1 MASSSDVDPHQ
12 VLAALGIDGVE
23 AVEPLNGGV
32 DTLMWRVEA
41 GGRYALR
48 VFSSEQQDIATKEG
62 QLMPLLG
69 SLGFPVP
76 GVRAAGHWGRRPAL
90 LIDWV
95 EGDTFTAAMKRR
107 PWRAVALGEC
117 FGRAQAQLHALKIP
131 PERLPTALRNPKHSW
146 IDWSHPDERG
156 LRAELYRLRF
166 ERQVLIHLDYH
177 PMNALTDGDHVSAVL
192 DWSNAR
198 VGDPRAD
205 VARTECILALTP
217 RSGAS
222 EAVLARLFMRGW
234 RRGYREVHGPL
245 QDMPLFRAWAGAAT
259 LADLLPH
266 RNTRGFPETFFAAAQ
281 RWTERW
287 KERAGVA

>member
-1 MASSSDVDPHQ
+1 M
-12 VLAALGIDGVE
+12 
-23 AVEPLNGGV
+23 
-32 DTLMWRVEA
+32 
-41 GGRYALR
+41 
-48 VFSSEQQDIATKEG
+48 
-62 QLMPLLG
+62 
-69 SLGFPVP
+69 P

-166 ERQVLIHLDYH
+166 ERQVLIHLDYR
-177 PMNALTDGDHVSAVL
+177 PMNALTDGDSVSAVL
-192 DWSNAR
+192 NWSNAR

-217 RSGAS
+217 PAAGRRKRCWPGCSCAAGVAAIARSTGRSKTCLCFEPGQVRPCLLTCFPTATP
-222 EAVLARLFMRGW
+222 AVFPR
-234 RRGYREVHGPL
+234 PSSP
-245 QDMPLFRAWAGAAT
+245 MP
-259 LADLLPH
+259 
-266 RNTRGFPETFFAAAQ
+266 E